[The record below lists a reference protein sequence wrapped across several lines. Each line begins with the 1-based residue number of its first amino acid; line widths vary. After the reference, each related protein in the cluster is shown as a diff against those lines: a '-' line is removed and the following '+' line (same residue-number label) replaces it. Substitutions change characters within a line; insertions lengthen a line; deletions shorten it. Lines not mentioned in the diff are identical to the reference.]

1 MEAKEEKLNK
11 QGEKKRKEEKKFLLK
26 GKAQNEINKILPST
40 NFSLP
45 FTYRLFRSQMI
56 FIAFSMLLTVTDA
69 SIEHLSIILV

>member
-11 QGEKKRKEEKKFLLK
+11 EKKRGKKKKKFLLK